1 MITHSISLFA
11 SHFSQNSLFLG
22 KFFLV
27 YFIIHLAVTNSMLAQ
42 RQIAL
47 TKHAVLSFCYLTML
61 TIAKIKESWWLQE
74 Y

>member
-1 MITHSISLFA
+1 
-11 SHFSQNSLFLG
+11 
-22 KFFLV
+22 
-27 YFIIHLAVTNSMLAQ
+27 MLAQ